1 MEIDNAEATERP
13 GQYLVLA
20 MIVSFM
26 GSLALG
32 LTLVWLNLERTRLA
46 YDIRNMQREVSIR
59 ADLGAQR
66 QAEREYLLSP
76 HVLGAKAEELGL
88 FTAKP
93 GQVRRMGL
101 APDFD
106 ETVSPLQSAG
116 AVSSGLRVAPH

>member
-1 MEIDNAEATERP
+1 
-13 GQYLVLA
+13 